1 AVPCYKQAVR
11 LLRIGRAPQFKRGV
25 PAAQMLMRL
34 VGEGCLTCCI
44 TVLEASIVCTTVL
57 ASIFVRQFAIV
68 TCFAFLS
75 AALFNAKRRHK
86 RRREK
91 LAKEAAVERTKRWRS
106 GDRAGGEEAEECDR
120 RKKSP
125 AKKASE
131 KVGDF
136 FGKINTRHGEENQE
150 EEATGAYVEMGKD
163 SRKSK
168 HEVV

>member
-1 AVPCYKQAVR
+1 MTRIARAKMRFENMVMFIFYAVHCFVFYP
-11 LLRIGRAPQFKRGV
+11 LRH
-25 PAAQMLMRL
+25 
-34 VGEGCLTCCI
+34 E
-44 TVLEASIVCTTVL
+44 
-57 ASIFVRQFAIV
+57 
-68 TCFAFLS
+68 
-75 AALFNAKRRHK
+75 

-91 LAKEAAVERTKRWRS
+91 LAKEAAVERTSRWRS
-106 GDRAGGEEAEECDR
+106 GDGDAGEEAEECD

-136 FGKINTRHGEENQE
+136 FGKINTRHSENSQE
-150 EEATGAYVEMGKD
+150 EEATGAYVEMKD